1 MRRTHPTSV
10 SSKRLAI
17 LLAGSLAGTVHADD
31 GLLDIYLLARQND
44 AELQV
49 AEARYQAAAQGD
61 AIARASLLPRVSFE
75 YNLSETR
82 QSVTGESYSQR
93 GGHARY
99 TTRSDRLTLTQTL
112 YHRDL
117 YVELDRADA
126 STARALARRD
136 AARQKLIVRTAEA
149 YFNVLAAQDSTLFS
163 RKEKDAIALQLEQ
176 AEARFQVGLTA
187 IVEVKE
193 TQASYDLAVA
203 RKIEARNLLENQLE
217 ALTVITGHP
226 HQELS
231 PLSDRLRP
239 TPPEPANIQDWTEAA
254 REHNLDYL
262 IQKHTLDV
270 ARHTVRFEEA
280 KHWPTLDLHASL
292 NDTEDTGGVFSS
304 AGIKTH
310 ADRVS
315 IQLKVPLLAGGET
328 YYRTRQAIFERE
340 AAQAE
345 LLVTQRE
352 IEQDVRSAYRDVTAG
367 TSRVRAFER
376 ALESARVDLDAH
388 QAGLEAGTRD
398 TVDVVQATSR
408 LYAAERDYSQARY
421 DYIVDTLRLRR
432 ATGQL
437 SLEDIEWANS
447 LLD

>member
-1 MRRTHPTSV
+1 MTLLKH
-10 SSKRLAI
+10 LAA
-17 LLAGSLAGTVHADD
+17 LLACGLASLAHASDS
-31 GLLDIYLLARQND
+31 LLDIYLLAQQND

-49 AEARYQAAAQGD
+49 AEARYQATAQGD
-61 AIARASLLPRVSFE
+61 SIVRSNWLPHIAFE
-75 YNLSETR
+75 YDLSETR
-82 QSVTGESYSQR
+82 QSVAGESFGRSGR
-93 GGHARY
+93 ARF
-99 TTRSDRLTLTQTL
+99 TTRNDRLTLTQTL
-112 YHRDL
+112 YHHDL
-117 YVELDRADA
+117 YVELDRAGA
-126 STARALARRD
+126 STARARAQRD
-136 AARQKLIVRTAEA
+136 AARQKLVVRTAEA
-149 YFNVLAAQDSTLFS
+149 YFDVLAAQDGALFS

-193 TQASYDLAVA
+193 TQASYDLAMA
-203 RKIEARNLLENQLE
+203 REIEAQNLLENQLE
-217 ALTVITGHP
+217 ALAVITGRP
-226 HQELS
+226 HQSLS
-231 PLSDRLRP
+231 SLSDRLRP
-239 TPPEPANIQDWTEAA
+239 VPPKPANIQEWTEAA
-254 REHNLDYL
+254 LQHNLDYL

-270 ARHTVRFEEA
+270 ARHTVRFEQA

-292 NDTEDTGGVFSS
+292 SDAEDTGGVFSP
-304 AGIKTH
+304 AGSKTH

-315 IQLKVPLLAGGET
+315 VRLKVPLLAGGET

-345 LLVTQRE
+345 LLATQRKV
-352 IEQDVRSAYRDVTAG
+352 EQDVRSAYRDVTAG

-376 ALESARVDLDAH
+376 ALESARVDFEAH
-388 QAGLEAGTRD
+388 QAGLDAGTRD

-421 DYIVDTLRLRR
+421 DYIVDTLRLRQ

-437 SLEDIEWANS
+437 SLEDIKWANS

>member
-1 MRRTHPTSV
+1 MTSL
-10 SSKRLAI
+10 KRLTT
-17 LLAGSLAGTVHADD
+17 LFVCSLASTAYAGDS
-31 GLLDIYLLARQND
+31 LLDIYLLAQQND

-49 AEARYQAAAQGD
+49 AKARYQATAQGNS
-61 AIARASLLPRVSFE
+61 IARSNWLPHVSFE

-82 QSVTGESYSQR
+82 QSREGAGR
-93 GGHARY
+93 GAASARDRQRY
-99 TTRSDRLTLTQTL
+99 TTRSDRLTLSQTL
-112 YHRDL
+112 YHHDL
-117 YVELDRADA
+117 YVELDRAEA
-126 STARALARRD
+126 NTARALAQRD
-136 AARQKLIVRTAEA
+136 AARQKLIVRTTEA
-149 YFNVLAAQDSTLFS
+149 YFDVLAAQDSALFS

-203 RKIEARNLLENQLE
+203 REIEAQNLLENQLE

-226 HQELS
+226 HQNLA

-239 TPPEPANIQDWTEAA
+239 IPPVPANIQEWTEAA
-254 REHNLDYL
+254 LEHNLDYL
-262 IQKHTLDV
+262 IQKRKLDV

-280 KHWPTLDLHASL
+280 KHWPTLDFFANLDDA
-292 NDTEDTGGVFSS
+292 EDTGGVFGNVSGS
-304 AGIKTH
+304 KLKS
-310 ADRVS
+310 DRVS
-315 IQLKVPLLAGGET
+315 VQLKVPLLAGGET

-345 LLVTQRE
+345 LLATQRKV
-352 IEQDVRSAYRDVTAG
+352 EQDVRSAYRDVTAG

-376 ALESARVDLDAH
+376 ALESARVDLEAH

-421 DYIVDTLRLRR
+421 DYIVDTLRLRQ